1 MSVALDRRPGARPVA
16 TTEPADIARFAGWC
30 FAAFI
35 IFTAIYYHSRT
46 ADPGVRFAIR
56 NGTITDYGPSWW
68 DQQKFGQFTPGDL
81 AVIAFAYIGAVA
93 RLSSR
98 RTRLQ
103 TRTAVLIG
111 LGVVVV
117 TLGVAVGLLNQTP
130 SPFGDWRYLAIGLLF
145 AFGLWSTIIRTERDC
160 FRFAQIFVAIMVVY
174 GIDQL
179 MNYAKG
185 GGEIAFYGRTTS
197 GDHATLEFMVAAVGI
212 SMAMLR
218 TRRTRFLWMCGIAVG
233 TAVVALAFRR
243 YAWVELATVFG
254 AFVVLSGGNRRR
266 YLMSIAAVG
275 VVGIVTV
282 ALTWSALDWG
292 SRLASLDPTQTRA
305 ENVYA
310 TTNQGHIDDILDGW
324 DQVRANPVTGLGVG
338 VLYHPTRSA
347 TWKGEAGMVHNA
359 PIEVWIK
366 FGILG
371 VIIFFAT
378 YFILF
383 RDIWR
388 RRRRGRVSDLLAF
401 GGGAFLL
408 GNFVVICTVYPW
420 AFSTWEKGILIF
432 SLIAIAYPPGWRSAL
447 PATTTTTDPAS
458 S

>member
-1 MSVALDRRPGARPVA
+1 MAV
-16 TTEPADIARFAGWC
+16 
-30 FAAFI
+30 
-35 IFTAIYYHSRT
+35 Y
-46 ADPGVRFAIR
+46 GV
-56 NGTITDYGPSWW
+56 
-68 DQQKFGQFTPGDL
+68 DQ
-81 AVIAFAYIGAVA
+81 
-93 RLSSR
+93 
-98 RTRLQ
+98 
-103 TRTAVLIG
+103 
-111 LGVVVV
+111 
-117 TLGVAVGLLNQTP
+117 LLN
-130 SPFGDWRYLAIGLLF
+130 
-145 AFGLWSTIIRTERDC
+145 
-160 FRFAQIFVAIMVVY
+160 
-174 GIDQL
+174 
-179 MNYAKG
+179 YARG

-212 SMAMLR
+212 SMAMIR
-218 TRRTRFLWMCGIAVG
+218 TRRTRFLWMAGIVVG
-233 TAVVALAFRR
+233 TAVVILAFRR

-254 AFVVLSGGNRRR
+254 AFVMLSGANRRR
-266 YLMSIAAVG
+266 YLVSVAAVG

-282 ALTWSALDWG
+282 AATWSALDWG

-324 DQVRANPVTGLGVG
+324 DQVRAHPVTGLGVG

-371 VIIFFAT
+371 VLIFFAI
-378 YFILF
+378 YFVLF

-388 RRRRGRVSDLLAF
+388 RRRRGRISDLLAF

-432 SLIAIAYPPGWRSAL
+432 SVIAMAYPPGWRSPL
-447 PATTTTTDPAS
+447 TTDPAR
-458 S
+458 